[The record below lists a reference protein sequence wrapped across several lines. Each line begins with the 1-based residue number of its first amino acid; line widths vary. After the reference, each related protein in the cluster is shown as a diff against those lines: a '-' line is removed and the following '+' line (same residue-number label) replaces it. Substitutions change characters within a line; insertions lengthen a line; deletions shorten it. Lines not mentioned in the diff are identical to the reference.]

1 LETRS
6 NKHHFSVTKR
16 LIPQCNANLHAFTGQ
31 VRQMRNRT
39 RVGGLTKRQALAV
52 FAFFFALH
60 TDPPQAQEGIGENH
74 LPVDIC
80 LAGSMKL
87 PLGVDLSRSAAL
99 VRAVLA
105 RKSQRPVRIVALGS
119 SSTRG
124 VGASSWAATYP
135 EVMQREIERLRPPLQ
150 VEIINLGANGETI
163 PGQIS
168 RIESAVLPQ
177 RPDIVVW
184 QLGAN
189 DVVMPWGGLG
199 ADFTTRIG
207 EAVRQ
212 MQQGGAD
219 VILMDL
225 QRTPLVMWSRTR
237 EELIALV
244 ARVAR
249 ETGAGH
255 FRRHA
260 LFEQAEAAGA
270 DASAFTSWDGLHNSD
285 AGYDCTGRA
294 LARAIDAAWG
304 KPRRPEP
311 KRQPR
316 RAQP

>member
-6 NKHHFSVTKR
+6 NKHHFWVTKR
-16 LIPQCNANLHAFTGQ
+16 LIPQRNVNLRAIKQQ
-31 VRQMRNRT
+31 VRQMRNKT
-39 RVGGLTKRQALAV
+39 GPGWVTKGQ
-52 FAFFFALH
+52 
-60 TDPPQAQEGIGENH
+60 
-74 LPVDIC
+74 
-80 LAGSMKL
+80 
-87 PLGVDLSRSAAL
+87 

-105 RKSQRPVRIVALGS
+105 AFFAIAAAPAGAQGQVPENQSPAETCLAASPRMPLGGDLSRSMARIRSILARKSRDPLRIVALGS

-135 EVMQREIERLRPPLQ
+135 EVMQREIERLRPGVK
-150 VEIINLGANGETI
+150 VEISNLGVNGETI

-168 RIESAVLPQ
+168 RIASDVLPQ

-199 ADFTTRIG
+199 ADFAARIG
-207 EAVRQ
+207 AAIRQ

-244 ARVAR
+244 AQAAR

-260 LFEQAEAAGA
+260 LFAQAEAAGA
-270 DASAFTSWDGLHNSD
+270 EASAFTSWDGLHNSD
-285 AGYDCTGRA
+285 AGYDCTGRS

-304 KPRRPEP
+304 KPGKPEP

>member
-39 RVGGLTKRQALAV
+39 GGGVLTKRQVLTLLAV
-52 FAFFFALH
+52 IFGIGAH
-60 TDPPQAQEGIGENH
+60 PVRAQEGIRENH
-74 LPVDIC
+74 LQVDIC
-80 LAGSMKL
+80 LAGASKL
-87 PLGVDLSRSAAL
+87 PLGVDLSRSGAQM
-99 VRAVLA
+99 RAVLA
-105 RKSQRPVRIVALGS
+105 RKSQRPLRIVALGS

-135 EVMQREIERLRPPLQ
+135 EVMQREIERLRPGLK
-150 VEIINLGANGETI
+150 VEIINLGVNGETI

-168 RIESAVLPQ
+168 RIETSVLPQ
-177 RPDIVVW
+177 RPDLVIW

-199 ADFTTRIG
+199 ADFAARIG
-207 EAVRQ
+207 EGIRQ
-212 MQQGGAD
+212 IQQGGAD

-244 ARVAR
+244 ANAAR

-260 LFEQAEAAGA
+260 LFAQAEAAGA

-294 LARAIDAAWG
+294 LARAIDAAWA
-304 KPRRPEP
+304 KPRRPERN
-311 KRQPR
+311 RQPG